1 MKKKFLSCLI
11 CICIASSVVVPMSC
25 LAATSSM
32 VFREYLS
39 SYKQIPTQ
47 NTYTHNWF
55 MGETPSNHGNE
66 GIVASKITDF
76 DSDGSNELLL
86 FLLNWDNSVKRNTLD
101 FIVVEDNNGY
111 AIEQSRVRLSDDSSC
126 FNKSVWEDMKITF
139 KNNCVGYYYRAQIV
153 DGLEVTYKACT
164 YDGNKIKTIVHLFDP
179 GYTDGVGLYDVTNC
193 FKRDYYE
200 NGIELCCGNDYD
212 GYSGL
217 YNSYADAVNERM
229 IPAGITSYYEEE
241 YYSFVGSFE
250 NTEILSSL
258 KSDTPHMSWEA
269 PFTSVATFN
278 TYSNALNEISVILNE
293 QELVFDQPPIM
304 ENDRVMVPLR
314 AIFEALGY
322 TVEWYGD
329 TQIAV
334 AHKGNNTIT
343 VQINNPEISYNR
355 GTYLCDVS
363 PKIVSG
369 RTLVPVRAISECA
382 GCNVDWNGQIKTV
395 FISNNDAIVDIH
407 ACIINADADITIN
420 DAAMFR
426 QVMLKNKLGNVDENN
441 FHELSEPS
449 ENIFKTLIS
458 VVSGEADNN
467 DITYFFYSGHGGFSE
482 SRGASIV
489 PDYNNQTHNATYD
502 YTMPELIECLSEIP
516 GTVVII
522 LDSCFS
528 GDINEHLDNIDT
540 DKFKIIT
547 SCKSNEYSWTD
558 NILGLSSFIFNEDI
572 IHGKFTSTLI
582 NGLGGYEGNMFNK
595 YNSDVKADFNNDNK
609 VTLSELYKY
618 IYKNMDKSFNI
629 DGKKYSQTPTISD
642 ENDQTVIYVY

>member
-1 MKKKFLSCLI
+1 MKKKFLSCVI
-11 CICIASSVVVPMSC
+11 CFCIVSSVVIPMNC

-39 SYKQIPTQ
+39 NYERIPAQ
-47 NTYTHNWF
+47 NSYTHNWY
-55 MGETPSNHGNE
+55 MGETISNYGNE

-86 FLLNWDNSVKRNTLD
+86 FLLNWDDSAKINALD

-111 AIEQSRVRLSDDSSC
+111 AVEQSRVRLSDDSSC
-126 FNKSVWEDMKITF
+126 FNKYAWEDMKITF
-139 KNNCVGYYYRAQIV
+139 KNNCVGYYYRARII
-153 DGLEVTYKACT
+153 DGVEVTYKACT

-179 GYTDGVGLYDVTNC
+179 GYTDGVGLYNVTNC
-193 FKRDYYE
+193 SKRDYYD
-200 NGIELCCGNDYD
+200 NGIELYCEDDYY
-212 GYSGL
+212 GCLGI
-217 YNSYADAVNERM
+217 YNSYEDAVNERM
-229 IPAGITSYYEEE
+229 IRTGITSYYEE
-241 YYSFVGSFE
+241 YYGYVGSFE

-258 KSDTPHMSWEA
+258 TSCIPNMSGGA
-269 PFTSVATFN
+269 PFTSVATFD
-278 TYSNALNEISVILNE
+278 TYSNALDEISVILNE
-293 QELVFDQPPIM
+293 QELEFDQPPVMI
-304 ENDRVMVPLR
+304 DGRVMVPLR

-322 TVEWYGD
+322 TVEWYSD
-329 TQIAV
+329 TQTAI

-343 VQINNPEISYNR
+343 VQINNPEIFYN
-355 GTYLCDVS
+355 GKTYSCDIF
-363 PKIVSG
+363 PQIISG

-382 GCNVDWNGQIKTV
+382 GCNVDWDGQTKTV
-395 FISNNDAIVDIH
+395 FINADDGIVDIH

-426 QVMLKNKLGNVDENN
+426 QIMLNNKLGNVDENN

-449 ENIFKTLIS
+449 ETTFKTLIS
-458 VVSGEADNN
+458 VVSNKADDN

-502 YTMPELIECLSEIP
+502 YTMYELLETLSEIP

-528 GDINEHLDNIDT
+528 GYINENFDCIDT

-547 SCKSNEYSWTD
+547 SCKSDEYSWTD
-558 NILGLSSFIFNEDI
+558 NILGLSSFIFNEKV

-582 NGLGGYEGNMFNK
+582 NGLGGYEGNIFNK
-595 YNSDVKADFNNDNK
+595 YNSDVKADYNNDNK

-618 IYKNMDKSFNI
+618 IYKNMDKSFTIN
-629 DGKKYSQTPTISD
+629 GKKYSQTPTVSD
-642 ENDQTVIYVY
+642 ENDQTVIYAY